1 MKILEWF
8 LMLFLKK
15 KALSVKQE
23 AIFERQAEIIKYE
36 KTKEANKNYLKRLS
50 SKGRR
55 FVKAS

>member
-8 LMLFLKK
+8 LMLFFKK
-15 KALSVKQE
+15 KALVVQQE
-23 AIFERQAEIIKYE
+23 AIFERQSQIIKYE